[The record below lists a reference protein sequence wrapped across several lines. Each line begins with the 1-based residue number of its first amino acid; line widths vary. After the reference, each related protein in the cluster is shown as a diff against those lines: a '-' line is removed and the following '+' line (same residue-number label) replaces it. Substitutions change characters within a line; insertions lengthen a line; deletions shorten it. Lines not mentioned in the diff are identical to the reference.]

1 VYWCTGVLVMKFV
14 VHIADGRPPVKRF
27 SRENP
32 IARVARDPPFL
43 LGLSQ
48 KQFQSK
54 LLRSDKP
61 LGDADSIQTVGI
73 RAR

>member
-1 VYWCTGVLVMKFV
+1 MQSLGWPGGSRICDDTPRKSV
-14 VHIADGRPPVKRF
+14 GRKR
-27 SRENP
+27 NP
-32 IARVARDPPFL
+32 RVAREPPFL

-61 LGDADSIQTVGI
+61 LADADSIQAVGI